1 MLVRQMLYYIVFLVL
16 FRNMLITYFLFT
28 LVWEKLKSTGKTD
41 EFKADTMEEFED
53 QDGNVFNKKTYDDLK
68 RQGLL

>member
-1 MLVRQMLYYIVFLVL
+1 VL
-16 FRNMLITYFLFT
+16 LRNILLTYFLFN

>member
-1 MLVRQMLYYIVFLVL
+1 
-16 FRNMLITYFLFT
+16 MLITYFLFV